1 MPGYACQA
9 WNRAAEPDFEIG
21 QERKCLRSRG
31 QRRET
36 PFSQSR
42 SRGGP
47 APRPADCRESY
58 RQFESRSIF
67 MRYQRLVGGGGGI
80 RTHGT
85 RKGTTVFEF
94 DDPRAALYRILPP
107 HVPSYVDDNKR
118 IFLAY
123 WFGLSIL
130 FMILSLVVSGSVS
143 IHDSLD

>member
-1 MPGYACQA
+1 MLNG
-9 WNRAAEPDFEIG
+9 
-21 QERKCLRSRG
+21 
-31 QRRET
+31 
-36 PFSQSR
+36 
-42 SRGGP
+42 
-47 APRPADCRESY
+47 
-58 RQFESRSIF
+58 
-67 MRYQRLVGGGGGI
+67 GGGGGI

-85 RKGTTVFEF
+85 RERTTVFEF